1 MAKGKP
7 KKENKP
13 RAISAT
19 GKELKQFFIQ
29 RQDKRGRV
37 FFVNQSGKKVS
48 RDFVVKSKKRVFLE
62 STKKSGVLA
71 AGELIPKGRK
81 KKATAPQSGKKST
94 AQKGTQLS
102 INNVEIKKRLE
113 ETIENNLTLYA
124 QIDGNTY
131 EIKSAEGK
139 KNLLLFNFELQEKF
153 YSALKPVTPSPFFNV
168 KAVTSKKDK
177 YFFIDFDSL
186 EIGDDAGKSSKIKK
200 AMKNFNKG
208 KSDLNNR
215 FFK

>member
-13 RAISAT
+13 KAISAT
-19 GKELKQFFIQ
+19 GKEIKQYFIE
-29 RQDKRGRV
+29 RQDKRGRAY
-37 FFVNQSGKKVS
+37 FVNQSGKRVS
-48 RDFVVKSKKRVFLE
+48 REFVVKSKKRVFLE
-62 STKKSGVLA
+62 SSKKSGVLA

-81 KKATAPQSGKKST
+81 KKATPPKENKSGNKR
-94 AQKGTQLS
+94 GTQLS
-102 INNVEIKKRLE
+102 INNFEIKKRLE
-113 ETIENNLTLYA
+113 ETIAENLTLYA

-131 EIKSAEGK
+131 EIESAEGK

-177 YFFIDFDSL
+177 YFLIDFDSL
-186 EIGDDAGKSSKIKK
+186 VIGDDAGKSAKIKK